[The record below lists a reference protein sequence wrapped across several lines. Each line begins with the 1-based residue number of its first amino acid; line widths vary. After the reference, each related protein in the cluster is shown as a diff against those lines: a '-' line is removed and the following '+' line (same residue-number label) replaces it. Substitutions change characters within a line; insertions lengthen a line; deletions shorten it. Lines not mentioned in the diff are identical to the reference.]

1 MRVWNV
7 KWGFDGIDIG
17 RKSDFLPPEGTADLA
32 TYKAGG
38 FDEGDARTVSKA
50 IYDNLAGNTFEYFKI
65 PGAAEYNL
73 ALEIALQ
80 QALTGQVSAKA
91 ALDGV
96 AEQWK
101 TITDR
106 LGVESQ
112 KEAYR
117 LTIGLQ

>member
-1 MRVWNV
+1 V
-7 KWGFDGIDIG
+7 
-17 RKSDFLPPEGTADLA
+17 
-32 TYKAGG
+32 
-38 FDEGDARTVSKA
+38 
-50 IYDNLAGNTFEYFKI
+50 

-73 ALEIALQ
+73 ALEIAIQ
-80 QALTGQVSAKA
+80 QTLTGQLTPQE

-101 TITDR
+101 QITDR
-106 LGVESQ
+106 LGVDSQ